1 LKLHPIVPF
10 FLVALPLAA
19 QVSSSSSSSSTPT
32 ETRRVEAAGSAITL
46 ETSEALFYVAAGL
59 NACGYDADLEHSL
72 PVRAEVRR
80 EMDETLGNSASAR
93 ASRDA
98 LCTYVNSHKL
108 NGALNLAQY
117 VSLALFTTQPPELTA
132 SVGEAEMPPDSLQV
146 INALPLLRTFSEQLD
161 LHLLWVKHRA
171 AYEAVV
177 GRVHDP
183 LTKMILSTNIYLRQ
197 PVSSYD
203 GRRFVILLEPL
214 LSPSA
219 TNARIYGADHF
230 VVTSPSVEDTA
241 ADPGG
246 VHMDEVRHSY
256 LHYEIEPLVYARA
269 ASTERLLPLLKSVQD
284 APLEF
289 TYKNDIVALVAECLI
304 KAVEARTID
313 VGFPQPKKP
322 VNPKSRQE
330 IDRYNLDIIDYEKR
344 AEIVRRGLV
353 KTDMRQGW
361 ILTEYLYGK
370 LTQMDAAGISL
381 KEDIGEMVYGMDVQH
396 EVNVAKQ
403 IQFFA
408 EGSHELVSRGRGPRT
423 AQPKLVG
430 LDLAE
435 QKLFLRD
442 APGAEALA
450 RAELEKDP
458 KSGRAMYILA
468 RVDLLHRDPEA
479 AVDHLHSVVSL
490 SKDPHTVAWAH
501 VYLGRL
507 YDTLPDREQAVAEYK
522 AALAT
527 HDAHTDTH
535 TAAED
540 GLKKPFATPKVDP
553 NAPTAADEDKEPL
566 DPTGK
571 KQKESYQP
579 TPR

>member
-1 LKLHPIVPF
+1 MKLHSILPL

-19 QVSSSSSSSSTPT
+19 QVSSSSSSSTPT

-46 ETSEALFYVAAGL
+46 DTSEALFDIAAGL

-72 PVRAEVRR
+72 PVRAEIRR
-80 EMDETLGNSASAR
+80 EMDETLGNSGPAR

-117 VSLALFTTQPPELTA
+117 VSLALYTTQPPELTA
-132 SVGEAEMPPDSLQV
+132 AVGEAEMPPDSLQV
-146 INALPLLRTFSEQLD
+146 INVLPLLRTFSEQMD
-161 LHLLWVKHRA
+161 LHVLWIKHRTE
-171 AYEAVV
+171 YEAAVS
-177 GRVHDP
+177 RVHDP
-183 LTKMILSTNIYLRQ
+183 LTKMILSANIYLRQ

-219 TNARIYGADHF
+219 TNARIYGADQF
-230 VVTSPSVEDTA
+230 VVTSPSTENTPL
-241 ADPGG
+241 DPGG

-284 APLEF
+284 APLEYI
-289 TYKNDIVALVAECLI
+289 YKTDIVALVAECLI

-330 IDRYNLDIIDYEKR
+330 IDHYNLDIIDYEKR

-361 ILTEYLYGK
+361 ILVQYLYEK
-370 LTQMDAAGISL
+370 LTQMDSAGISL

-408 EGSHELVSRGRGPRT
+408 EGSHELLSRGRGPRGP
-423 AQPKLVG
+423 QPKLAG

-442 APGAEALA
+442 APAAQALA
-450 RAELEKDP
+450 KAELEKDP

-468 RVDLLHRDPEA
+468 RVDLLQRDPEA
-479 AVDHLHSVVSL
+479 AVDHLHAVVSL

-540 GLKKPFATPKVDP
+540 GLKKPFATPKIDA
-553 NAPTAADEDKEPL
+553 NAPAADDDKEPL

-571 KQKESYQP
+571 KQKEAYQP
-579 TPR
+579 TPH

>member
-1 LKLHPIVPF
+1 LKLHSILPL

-19 QVSSSSSSSSTPT
+19 QVSSSSSSSTPT
-32 ETRRVEAAGSAITL
+32 ETPRRVEAAGSAITL
-46 ETSEALFYVAAGL
+46 ETSEALFDIAAGL
-59 NACGYDADLEHSL
+59 NACGYDADLAHSL
-72 PVRAEVRR
+72 PVRTEIRR
-80 EMDETLGNSASAR
+80 EMDETLGSSAPAR

-98 LCTYVNSHKL
+98 LCTYVTSHKL

-117 VSLALFTTQPPELTA
+117 VSLALYTTQPPELTA
-132 SVGEAEMPPDSLQV
+132 AVGEAEMPPDSLQV
-146 INALPLLRTFSEQLD
+146 INVLPLLRTFSEQMD
-161 LHLLWVKHRA
+161 LHVLWIKHRPE
-171 AYEAVV
+171 YEALVN
-177 GRVHDP
+177 RVHDP
-183 LTKMILSTNIYLRQ
+183 LTKMILATNIYLRQ

-203 GRRFVILLEPL
+203 GRRFVIFLEPL

-219 TNARIYGADHF
+219 TNARIYGADQF
-230 VVTSPSVEDTA
+230 VVTSPSTEDTPL
-241 ADPGG
+241 DPGG

-269 ASTERLLPLLKSVQD
+269 ASTERLLPLLKSVQE
-284 APLEF
+284 APLEYI
-289 TYKNDIVALVAECLI
+289 YKTDIVALVSECLI

-313 VGFPQPKKP
+313 VGFPKPKKP
-322 VNPKSRQE
+322 VNVKSRQE

-361 ILTEYLYGK
+361 ILVQYLYEK
-370 LTQMDAAGISL
+370 LTQMDSAGVSL

-396 EVNVAKQ
+396 EVNVAKE

-408 EGSHELVSRGRGPRT
+408 EGSHELVSRGRGPR
-423 AQPKLVG
+423 APQPKLTG

-442 APGAEALA
+442 APAAQALA
-450 RAELEKDP
+450 KAELEKDP

-468 RVDLLHRDPEA
+468 RADLLQRDPES
-479 AVDHLHSVVSL
+479 AVDHLHAVVSL

-527 HDAHTDTH
+527 PDAHTDTH

-540 GLKKPFATPKVDP
+540 GLKKPFATPKIDP
-553 NAPTAADEDKEPL
+553 NAPAADDDKEPL